1 MADTLIFFASKVL
14 FVIAA
19 LFPILNPPG
28 HAPLFLSLT
37 VHNTPEERAILARKV
52 GIYSFMLLLPSMF
65 IGSYV
70 LRIFD
75 ITLPFVQVGGGILV
89 TIAAWE
95 MLADKH
101 GPSPEEQAEPHQL
114 DQNALSQRAFYPIT
128 FPITVG
134 PGSITVAITVGASM
148 QGKGLESFTL
158 LPLASFVAVS
168 LIAYS
173 LYWSYCYADRLL
185 RLLGPNGTMVFLR
198 LSAFI
203 LMCLGV
209 QIFWEGLTQLILQFT
224 SAHFDIVVRMK

>member
-89 TIAAWE
+89 AIAAWE

-134 PGSITVAITVGASM
+134 ASM

-173 LYWSYCYADRLL
+173 LYWSYRYADRLL

>member
-1 MADTLIFFASKVL
+1 MMKRLSLLRSGWPSLLLAAFSFWPVGYGSVLAFTDYSLIRETR
-14 FVIAA
+14 FVGLDNFRYIFNNEMFVSG
-19 LFPILNPPG
+19 LKNSL
-28 HAPLFLSLT
+28 LFLLM
-37 VHNTPEERAILARKV
+37 V
-52 GIYSFMLLLPSMF
+52 
-65 IGSYV
+65 
-70 LRIFD
+70 
-75 ITLPFVQVGGGILV
+75 PFVQVGGGILV
-89 TIAAWE
+89 AIAAWE

-173 LYWSYCYADRLL
+173 LYWSYRYADRLL

-203 LMCLGV
+203 LVCLGMQIMWNGISELISGWV
-209 QIFWEGLTQLILQFT
+209 QSELGALPR
-224 SAHFDIVVRMK
+224 SR